1 MDASSRLTVERPLRN
16 HNKAKKY
23 FEEDMNSDGPDPARA
38 PGSSAVRRLPD
49 WGGETRA
56 RKCRFEL
63 VPRLRDPNLLNAFAA
78 LADDLRMVLKASG
91 RGESCGQ
98 EAANN
103 PRLR

>member
-1 MDASSRLTVERPLRN
+1 MLDG
-16 HNKAKKY
+16 KAYKAQLCG
-23 FEEDMNSDGPDPARA
+23 DTDS
-38 PGSSAVRRLPD
+38 
-49 WGGETRA
+49 
-56 RKCRFEL
+56 EL